1 MLYIHFR
8 GLSPASPPVISSPTP
23 KTLKRPRP
31 VSRSLSFGE
40 SGPGKRA
47 KFWFGDK
54 AVRCVSEPVWGEDA
68 EEEDCVIADQDDEEV
83 ASDAYDEDSEAGIS
97 SDDED
102 NDEIEARLRDRTA
115 VRAMSQELAAS
126 MDL

>member
-1 MLYIHFR
+1 M
-8 GLSPASPPVISSPTP
+8 
-23 KTLKRPRP
+23 
-31 VSRSLSFGE
+31 
-40 SGPGKRA
+40 
-47 KFWFGDK
+47 
-54 AVRCVSEPVWGEDA
+54 
-68 EEEDCVIADQDDEEV
+68 IADQDDEEV